1 MYVFLWVLDC
11 VSHTRLAAPHHSWN
25 VRITMNETQTVF
37 MLTHTKKQTFFKII
51 LDFICLKFLDQKF
64 LLQLFLNCET
74 FVRFLAVHFRSK

>member
-1 MYVFLWVLDC
+1 
-11 VSHTRLAAPHHSWN
+11 
-25 VRITMNETQTVF
+25 